1 MTQARRRAHALPP
14 ETLAGHKFA
23 FKSEF
28 TKMLNFNRGC
38 VASASRLDGRGTYQ
52 ALSSFLSRAEEKVMV
67 DNGTR
72 FTRTDRE
79 PVSRERQYEIRYF
92 AERHT
97 ISPAQARQIL
107 QEAGSNRDKADAAAM
122 RANRLRSGT

>member
-1 MTQARRRAHALPP
+1 
-14 ETLAGHKFA
+14 
-23 FKSEF
+23 
-28 TKMLNFNRGC
+28 
-38 VASASRLDGRGTYQ
+38 
-52 ALSSFLSRAEEKVMV
+52 MV